1 MSLFLD
7 LVDRVLSHE
16 GGYVNDPN
24 DPGGE
29 TKWGI
34 SKRSYPHLDIAA
46 LTLEDAQEIYRRDY
60 WYALNL
66 NAQPWPKALCLFD
79 CAVNMGRGVALELY
93 QQPER
98 GSFTSRRRE
107 FCDTATCGT
116 GVCTAVA
123 GYGGRCASPSR
134 HRRVT
139 YD

>member
-1 MSLFLD
+1 VKFARAFEVVVGL
-7 LVDRVLSHE
+7 E
-16 GGYVNDPN
+16 GGHVRDPR

-93 QQPER
+93 QQPEPWVVHFQAARILRYSHMRHWRVYGR
-98 GSFTSRRRE
+98 GWVRR
-107 FCDTATCGT
+107 
-116 GVCTAVA
+116 AVRIA
-123 GYGGRCASPSR
+123 IEASEGD
-134 HRRVT
+134 V
-139 YD
+139 